1 MINKLKLTDEAA
13 WKTDEGF
20 LAGPAVMTVK
30 GEDGQVMLQP
40 VYGVHVEMIDDKP
53 HAGLSTVDG
62 IRYYPLVRPEDVRV
76 SESRGDITFSSYG
89 KIYTV
94 RAFQDTDGRWASRLR
109 TTVPA
114 EALEEMYMADVKL
127 AFTPNAPAPEDNL
140 YAAVDT
146 KSQEVKYLVYSSEAG
161 MYTRSNRGWFK
172 LPADDESIDGLEV
185 HEVTPKFIKIY
196 DMAEGNDE
204 TLTTEDTAQ
213 YEGEESEPITA
224 AADGDCPPA
233 TQDIVVNLKNRE
245 YAIKN
250 AGYGPLNPNEPND
263 EFWDDKG
270 TRWGVSGDEARK
282 STCGNCVMFIRTP
295 KMLDCITTG
304 IEQGGSSSENAW
316 DAVDAAELGYCEAL
330 DFKCAASRT
339 CNAWVVGGPITEEE

>member
-1 MINKLKLTDEAA
+1 
-13 WKTDEGF
+13 
-20 LAGPAVMTVK
+20 
-30 GEDGQVMLQP
+30 
-40 VYGVHVEMIDDKP
+40 
-53 HAGLSTVDG
+53 
-62 IRYYPLVRPEDVRV
+62 
-76 SESRGDITFSSYG
+76 
-89 KIYTV
+89 
-94 RAFQDTDGRWASRLR
+94 
-109 TTVPA
+109 
-114 EALEEMYMADVKL
+114 MYMADVKL

-146 KSQEVKYLVYSSEAG
+146 ESQEVKYLIYSSEAG
-161 MYTRSNRGWFK
+161 MYARSNSGWFK

-213 YEGEESEPITA
+213 YEDEESEPITA

-233 TQDIVVNLKNRE
+233 TQDIVVNLENRE

-250 AGYGPLNPNEPND
+250 AGYGPLNPDEPND

-304 IEQGGSSSENAW
+304 IEQGGSSSDNAW